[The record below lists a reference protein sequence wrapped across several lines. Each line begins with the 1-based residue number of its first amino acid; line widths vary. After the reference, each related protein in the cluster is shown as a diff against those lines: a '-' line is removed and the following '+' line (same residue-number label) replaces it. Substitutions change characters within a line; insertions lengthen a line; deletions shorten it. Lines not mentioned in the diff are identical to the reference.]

1 MLPQLYNKALKKI
14 YKSYTP
20 KQISQFWV
28 PFIPFAFD
36 EYNKSKIKI
45 MIIGQEPVGWG
56 QYKSLKKIKKE
67 LKDCQKEKLL
77 YSELIGFNK
86 LFMNAENNNL
96 RESRNSRKAPFWSF
110 AKKISIAFN
119 ETDDRRAV
127 LWNNLF
133 KLTDD
138 SETDNELK
146 LKALMDFNFLEG
158 EIDEFEPDICIFTIG
173 EYDKHLPKIL
183 DYTLYK
189 NLSGSYKSNIIK
201 LKNFKKVFA
210 IVTNHPRYLQMNG
223 YTDDFIT
230 KLKNSYKKFK

>member
-1 MLPQLYNKALKKI
+1 MLSQLYNKAIKNI
-14 YKSYTP
+14 YKNYTT
-20 KQISQFWV
+20 KEIGQFWS
-28 PFIPFAFD
+28 PFIPFAYD
-36 EYNKSKIKI
+36 EYKRAKTKI

-56 QYKSLKKIKKE
+56 QYKSLKKKKE

-96 RESRNSRKAPFWSF
+96 KESRNSRKAPFWSF
-110 AKKISIAFN
+110 AKKISVSFN
-119 ETDDRRAV
+119 LTNDRRAI

-138 SETDNELK
+138 SEMVNELK
-146 LKALMDFNFLEG
+146 LKALKDFNLLE
-158 EIDEFEPDICIFTIG
+158 EDIDEFKPDICIFTIG
-173 EYDKHLPKIL
+173 SYDEHLSKIL
-183 DYTLYK
+183 DYNHNKDLTA
-189 NLSGSYKSNIIK
+189 SYKSNIIT
-201 LKNFKKVFA
+201 LKKFEKVFA

-230 KLKNSYKKFK
+230 KLRNSYRKFK